1 MGYSGVISFLAEEA
15 QAVAPSKDANSTAAF
30 KSMLQRL
37 PFRGY
42 ETDGDEVLKSNRTL
56 QKPLAQR

>member
-37 PFRGY
+37 PFRG
-42 ETDGDEVLKSNRTL
+42 LPNR
-56 QKPLAQR
+56 RR